1 MTIASVNTEGPPFPA
16 IPETAKLYEKWVND
30 NGGIKGRPLQVITCD
45 DRGVAPG
52 ATDCAR
58 QAVQQK
64 VAAVVGSYTFAAESI
79 VPVLEKGNVAWFGM
93 CCPGTPSELTSK
105 ASFPVGSGPLYST
118 GFTKRA
124 IEDGCKKINAV
135 IIDGAQ
141 PYIPL
146 MEGAMKAAGKSF
158 AKKPIILPAT
168 SQDYSPQVAEATG
181 GGADCVL
188 MVVSEGPYTAWMG
201 PWAQSGT
208 KARMYGPQGNL
219 DSVSIKGNEQA
230 AEGSVI
236 AGSYPDLS
244 TAPWKDFRA
253 AIDQYNPPDDLDY
266 NSLAGMGTWAGY
278 TAFKKII
285 EGMSGTVDGKSFM
298 DAAAR
303 TSSLDMGGMVPPL
316 DFTKEWTRQ
325 PAVPPAVQP
334 RRRLQPGE
342 GRQDPAADHRLRG
355 RQRGG
360 PRKVRVAAPEPD
372 AAPAPG
378 AAPGAGPAP
387 LTRLQTV
394 QEVIRF
400 ALLGLGI
407 GALYALASQGLIVIY
422 RGSGV
427 LNFALGAIGM
437 AGVYVAVGAARQ
449 RTAGRSCRR
458 PSSASPVSALRR
470 RAHPPAHHAAVAAR
484 RRRSSASSPRSAC

>member
-1 MTIASVNTEGPPFPA
+1 MQERGSSHGRSRGRPWLRSLVVAGVAAAVALSACGGDDSSGGSSGSGDGGGGSQAKKLSGEPIKAMTIASVNTEGPPFPA

-135 IIDGAQ
+135 VIDGAQ

-146 MEGAMKAAGKSF
+146 MDGAMKAAGKSF

-188 MVVSEGPYTAWMG
+188 MVVSEGPYIGVDAARGPSRAPRPACTVRRATSTACRSRATSR
-201 PWAQSGT
+201 PPR
-208 KARMYGPQGNL
+208 ARSSRAPIPT
-219 DSVSIKGNEQA
+219 SR
-230 AEGSVI
+230 
-236 AGSYPDLS
+236 
-244 TAPWKDFRA
+244 TAPWTDFRG
-253 AIDQYNPPDDLDY
+253 AIDQYNADRTTRTTTA
-266 NSLAGMGTWAGY
+266 SRAWARGRRY

-298 DAAAR
+298 DAAAG

-325 PAVPPAVQP
+325 PAVPPA
-334 RRRLQPGE
+334 RS
-342 GRQDPAADHRLRG
+342 
-355 RQRGG
+355 
-360 PRKVRVAAPEPD
+360 
-372 AAPAPG
+372 
-378 AAPGAGPAP
+378 
-387 LTRLQTV
+387 TT
-394 QEVIRF
+394 
-400 ALLGLGI
+400 
-407 GALYALASQGLIVIY
+407 AS
-422 RGSGV
+422 
-427 LNFALGAIGM
+427 
-437 AGVYVAVGAARQ
+437 
-449 RTAGRSCRR
+449 
-458 PSSASPVSALRR
+458 SSAR
-470 RAHPPAHHAAVAAR
+470 
-484 RRRSSASSPRSAC
+484 

>member
-1 MTIASVNTEGPPFPA
+1 MQERGSSHGRSRGRPWLRSLVVAGVAAAVALSACGGDDSSGGSSGSGDGGGGSQAKKLSGEPIKAMTIASVNTEGPPFPA

-135 IIDGAQ
+135 VIDGAQ

-146 MEGAMKAAGKSF
+146 MDGAMKAAGKSF

-298 DAAAR
+298 DAAAG

-316 DFTKEWTRQ
+316 DFTKEWS
-325 PAVPPAVQP
+325 ANPPY
-334 RRRLQPGE
+334 RRLVNHGVVFSQVKDGKI
-342 GRQDPAADHRLRG
+342 Q
-355 RQRGG
+355 
-360 PRKVRVAAPEPD
+360 
-372 AAPAPG
+372 
-378 AAPGAGPAP
+378 P
-387 LTRLQTV
+387 LTTDFEDV
-394 QEVIRF
+394 S
-400 ALLGLGI
+400 A
-407 GALYALASQGLIVIY
+407 A
-422 RGSGV
+422 
-427 LNFALGAIGM
+427 ALGQSG
-437 AGVYVAVGAARQ
+437 
-449 RTAGRSCRR
+449 
-458 PSSASPVSALRR
+458 
-470 RAHPPAHHAAVAAR
+470 
-484 RRRSSASSPRSAC
+484 

>member
-1 MTIASVNTEGPPFPA
+1 MRDRGKRSERRGPRRLARMLVVLCGVVALGVSACGGDDSSDGGGGGGSSSQAKKLTGEPIKAMTIASVNTEGPPFPA
-16 IPETAKLYEKWVND
+16 IPETAKLYEQWVND

-64 VAAVVGSYTFAAESI
+64 VAAVVGSYTFMAEGI
-79 VPVLEKGNVAWFGM
+79 VPVLEKANTAWFGT

-118 GFTKRA
+118 GFTKKA
-124 IEDGCKKINAV
+124 IDDGCKKINAV
-135 IIDGAQ
+135 VIDGAQ

-146 MEGAMKAAGKSF
+146 MQGAMDAAGKSF

-181 GGADCVL
+181 DGADCVL

-236 AGSYPDLS
+236 AGSYPDLA
-244 TAPWKDFRA
+244 TDPWKDFRA
-253 AIDQYNPPDDLDY
+253 AIETYNAPDDLDY

-285 EGMSGTVDGKSFM
+285 EASVSGEVTAKAFM
-298 DAAAR
+298 DAAAQ
-303 TSSLDMGGMVPPL
+303 TSNLDMEGMVPPL
-316 DFTKEWTRQ
+316 DYTKEWTEN
-325 PAVPPAVQP
+325 PPY
-334 RRRLQPGE
+334 RRLVNHGVVFSQVKDGKIQPLTTE
-342 GRQDPAADHRLRG
+342 FED
-355 RQRGG
+355 
-360 PRKVRVAAPEPD
+360 VSD
-372 AAPAPG
+372 AA
-378 AAPGAGPAP
+378 
-387 LTRLQTV
+387 
-394 QEVIRF
+394 
-400 ALLGLGI
+400 LGKG
-407 GALYALASQGLIVIY
+407 GQ
-422 RGSGV
+422 
-427 LNFALGAIGM
+427 
-437 AGVYVAVGAARQ
+437 
-449 RTAGRSCRR
+449 
-458 PSSASPVSALRR
+458 
-470 RAHPPAHHAAVAAR
+470 
-484 RRRSSASSPRSAC
+484 

>member
-1 MTIASVNTEGPPFPA
+1 MQERGSSHARSRARPWLRSLVVAGVAAAVALSACGGDDSSGGSSGGGGGGGSQAKKLSGEPIKAMTIASVNTEGPPFPA

-124 IEDGCKKINAV
+124 IDDGCKKINAV

-298 DAAAR
+298 DAAAGM
-303 TSSLDMGGMVPPL
+303 SNLDMGGMVPPL
-316 DFTKEWTRQ
+316 DFTKEWT
-325 PAVPPAVQP
+325 ANPPY
-334 RRRLQPGE
+334 RRLFNHGVVFSQVKDGKI
-342 GRQDPAADHRLRG
+342 Q
-355 RQRGG
+355 
-360 PRKVRVAAPEPD
+360 
-372 AAPAPG
+372 
-378 AAPGAGPAP
+378 P
-387 LTRLQTV
+387 LTTDFEDV
-394 QEVIRF
+394 S
-400 ALLGLGI
+400 A
-407 GALYALASQGLIVIY
+407 A
-422 RGSGV
+422 
-427 LNFALGAIGM
+427 ALGQSG
-437 AGVYVAVGAARQ
+437 
-449 RTAGRSCRR
+449 
-458 PSSASPVSALRR
+458 
-470 RAHPPAHHAAVAAR
+470 
-484 RRRSSASSPRSAC
+484 

>member
-1 MTIASVNTEGPPFPA
+1 MRDRGKRSERRAPRRFARMLVVLCGVVALGVSACGGDDSSDGGGGGGSSSQAKKLTGEPIKAMTIASVNTEGPPFPA
-16 IPETAKLYEKWVND
+16 IPETAKLYEQWVND

-64 VAAVVGSYTFAAESI
+64 VAAVVGSYTFMAEGI
-79 VPVLEKGNVAWFGM
+79 VPVLEKANTAWFGT

-118 GFTKRA
+118 GFTKKA
-124 IEDGCKKINAV
+124 IDDGCKKINAV
-135 IIDGAQ
+135 VIDGAQ

-146 MEGAMKAAGKSF
+146 MQGAMDAAGKSF

-181 GGADCVL
+181 DGADCVL

-236 AGSYPDLS
+236 AGSYPDLA
-244 TAPWKDFRA
+244 TDPWKDFRA
-253 AIDQYNPPDDLDY
+253 AIETYNAPDDLDY

-285 EGMSGTVDGKSFM
+285 EASVSGEVTAKAFM
-298 DAAAR
+298 DAAAQ
-303 TSSLDMGGMVPPL
+303 TSNLDMEGMVPTL
-316 DFTKEWTRQ
+316 DYTKEWTEN
-325 PAVPPAVQP
+325 PPY
-334 RRRLQPGE
+334 RRLVNHGVVFSQVKDGKIQPLTTE
-342 GRQDPAADHRLRG
+342 FED
-355 RQRGG
+355 
-360 PRKVRVAAPEPD
+360 VSD
-372 AAPAPG
+372 AA
-378 AAPGAGPAP
+378 
-387 LTRLQTV
+387 
-394 QEVIRF
+394 
-400 ALLGLGI
+400 LGKG
-407 GALYALASQGLIVIY
+407 GQ
-422 RGSGV
+422 
-427 LNFALGAIGM
+427 
-437 AGVYVAVGAARQ
+437 
-449 RTAGRSCRR
+449 
-458 PSSASPVSALRR
+458 
-470 RAHPPAHHAAVAAR
+470 
-484 RRRSSASSPRSAC
+484 